1 MLITGTFLDE
11 ISHDIPAQNWGRAE
25 WREDFRL
32 MKAVGIDT
40 VILIRCGHKRW
51 ATYPSRV
58 LAREMDCFE
67 PPEDLVR
74 LFLDLSEEFG
84 MGFFFGTYDSGK
96 YWHEG
101 KYAKE
106 IQISKDV
113 VSEVWEKYGSSPAFK
128 GFYLSC
134 EVSGK
139 FRGIVDIYADLGRHC
154 KSLSGGLP
162 VLISPYIAGKKA
174 TKDYDSTFSSESA
187 TTPEQHEREWEE
199 ILSGVKGVVDMLAF
213 QDGHV
218 DFDELAEYLSINRE
232 LAHKYGMQSWTNLE
246 SFDRDMPIKFPPI
259 KWEKFLLKLKAAEE
273 ANLDKAITFEF
284 SHFMSPQS
292 CYPQAN
298 NLFSRYIENR
308 GLSDPRRNT
317 V

>member
-11 ISHDIPAQNWGRAE
+11 ISHDIPSQNWGRAE

-51 ATYPSRV
+51 ATYPSKV
-58 LAREMDCFE
+58 LTHEMDCFD

-84 MGFFFGTYDSGK
+84 MKFFFGTYDSGK

-101 KYAKE
+101 KYEKE

-139 FRGIVDIYADLGRHC
+139 FHGIVDIYADLGKHC
-154 KSLSGGLP
+154 KKLSGGLP

-174 TKDYDSTFSSESA
+174 TKAYDDTFSTEVA

-218 DFDELAEYLSINRE
+218 DFDELSEYLSINRE

-246 SFDRDMPIKFPPI
+246 TFDRDMPIKFPPI
-259 KWEKFLLKLKAAEE
+259 KWEKLLLKLKAAEE
-273 ANLDKAITFEF
+273 AKLDKVITFEF
-284 SHFMSPQS
+284 SHFLSPQS

-298 NLFSRYIENR
+298 NLFSRYIESR
-308 GLSDPRRNT
+308 GLADPRKIGR
-317 V
+317 

>member
-101 KYAKE
+101 KYSKE

-139 FRGIVDIYADLGRHC
+139 FRGHRRYLRRSRTPLQVAVRRASRPH
-154 KSLSGGLP
+154 LP
-162 VLISPYIAGKKA
+162 V
-174 TKDYDSTFSSESA
+174 
-187 TTPEQHEREWEE
+187 HRREEGDQR
-199 ILSGVKGVVDMLAF
+199 L
-213 QDGHV
+213 
-218 DFDELAEYLSINRE
+218 
-232 LAHKYGMQSWTNLE
+232 
-246 SFDRDMPIKFPPI
+246 
-259 KWEKFLLKLKAAEE
+259 
-273 ANLDKAITFEF
+273 
-284 SHFMSPQS
+284 
-292 CYPQAN
+292 
-298 NLFSRYIENR
+298 
-308 GLSDPRRNT
+308 
-317 V
+317 